1 MILQAINFSTGLT
14 GMGYQFYDVS
24 GNLLADRTT
33 TGIAELGSTGVYV
46 AQSDPA
52 IGAVGVYW
60 NDTDTGEEAWED
72 LAVAIAVNSILNDTD
87 EALPAAIAR
96 LKGDMIVTGTL
107 AYDGTPVTFDAL
119 KYTGISNGKPYYT
132 NGGTQSLIFDGDE
145 WELSDS
151 GGAVWMGTLPEG
163 SPDTPDDVV
172 TWTPDGD
179 TTGDPTITTL
189 RVALNSDVDAILV
202 DTGTTIP
209 GLISTAQ
216 ADLDTITGSS
226 GVNLLTA
233 TQASIDAIEVDT
245 GTTIPGLIPTVGN
258 IRTELATELA
268 RIDVAVSTRAES
280 VSSGSGAF
288 AITVNV
294 KDALGAN
301 LQGATVRM
309 TEGVN
314 SYVATTDAT
323 GDAAFSLDTATYTY
337 NITKDGYQ
345 DDDPSGTVAISAEA
359 TVSLTMTATV
369 SPAAPSDPTLISVFL
384 NSGDII
390 GTVVTDLRI
399 GVTLSVRPS
408 VSGDGR
414 ILSGSQRVMVHQTGT
429 PGQYVLPL
437 ERSTIYVASCK
448 LLWSTD
454 LTFTTPALGASY
466 DLKDA

>member
-1 MILQAINFSTGLT
+1 MILQATNFTTGRAAY
-14 GMGYQFYDVS
+14 MGYQFFNAA
-24 GNLLADRTT
+24 GTLLDSRQTAD
-33 TGIAELGSTGVYV
+33 IAELGSTGAYV
-46 AQSDPA
+46 VDATTFT
-52 IGAVGVYW
+52 GTVGVYW
-60 NDTDTGEEAWED
+60 NDSDNGQFAVED
-72 LAVAIAVNSILNDTD
+72 LREALGVDTMDGIVDAILLDTAVIGVAGAGLTDLGGMSTGMKAEVNAEADTALSDYDPPTRTEATSDKAAVIA
-87 EALPAAIAR
+87 ALPAAA
-96 LKGDMIVTGTL
+96 
-107 AYDGTPVTFDAL
+107 
-119 KYTGISNGKPYYT
+119 
-132 NGGTQSLIFDGDE
+132 
-145 WELSDS
+145 
-151 GGAVWMGTLPEG
+151 
-163 SPDTPDDVV
+163 
-172 TWTPDGD
+172 
-179 TTGDPTITTL
+179 
-189 RVALNSDVDAILV
+189 
-202 DTGTTIP
+202 
-209 GLISTAQ
+209 
-216 ADLDTITGSS
+216 
-226 GVNLLTA
+226 
-233 TQASIDAIEVDT
+233 
-245 GTTIPGLIPTVGN
+245 PTVGQ

-314 SYVATTDAT
+314 SYVATTDAD